1 MCEIAQKCAFSH
13 ILRMGIMIIFAAENG
28 NTMYERNIFTTL
40 RYIKSYEKEISK

>member
-28 NTMYERNIFTTL
+28 NTMYERNIL
-40 RYIKSYEKEISK
+40 RYIKSYENEISK